1 MLLLNLL
8 IRFSCGV
15 EIALNEGGDEGVAGS
30 PTSGDTSP
38 DKAHSEQPRETA
50 DDKSGE
56 QKIEENDHKESAS
69 PEQDDSQK
77 EVSMTPDNEPKIE
90 KQPQEETQIETNK
103 NSEISVKTLQ
113 SSDDTNSG
121 HSSKDSQELGKV
133 DLSQEEQRMDSTHIS
148 SENKDDKGSE
158 VKAETIIAEDKE
170 SLVLGTEG
178 EQRRPVQPDGSSSHT
193 EAQTTTPEPQVNEE
207 GKGIETFSEWRQKA
221 LAEEEKNKQ
230 KAEVLEQGVSTPK
243 KQNGKK
249 VNYASKECGAKILA
263 SNPEAENV
271 DRILTSNRDDY
282 MINPCTASKKWFV
295 IELCEPIYVNEI
307 EAGSF
312 ELFSSQPQN
321 FSVDVSDRYPAK
333 EYHSL
338 GVFELTESRGLDK
351 FKIKREHNYFVKYMK
366 VDLLTHYGEEHY
378 CPLTMFRV
386 YGIPVELDGE
396 DDDLEGEQ
404 SGDNMEASENPEGT
418 DSNQPKNLFSS
429 ATDTVMKLVKK
440 VLNVE
445 EKAENLQLNTSMPL
459 NATSNNVTDSNETVS
474 SEKMKP
480 CEPTAIVPKEKCDD
494 RPVKTDP
501 SQPEPPM
508 PTSCPA
514 HQKKPCDI
522 PGTATDEMKPDLL
535 DPAVSIVTKL
545 EDHEQIP
552 SEPVKPPMVSLIQSG
567 DHSKPTTLY
576 RMFLSCILPSRF
588 KIRKRPNSTLSMCGY
603 VMALRPQW
611 FCVPG
616 EFTLPSTC
624 VSRSLSHEP
633 SIVPPLDP
641 VDKKPIENIE
651 VSLTPSSDVV
661 RTSAE
666 NEGESQSPCFIPTPA
681 STVDSQMLTATQI
694 PPTESDTPVQE
705 GKVTPQETKAE
716 QQEPPPSPVL
726 STSLNTMDKTETA
739 EVKVTASVPV
749 EKTQT
754 VEIPPAVESTTS
766 THVDSESSQLVLEPS
781 VVIEVNTDS
790 TSETPQLPQTETL
803 TTSPVDLETSLP
815 AASSSADDSRTEQ
828 KMHLPEV
835 NLASISTSNSVQME
849 SSVESTAQNGQIYE
863 EDDGQTV
870 GGDKDSQTAPDVS
883 DTPETQSDTKPESG
897 FTLSEDDIEY
907 TPQKNLR
914 LAKVPIMPLQKRET
928 AIMRL
933 TNRIKSLETNVSLS
947 SRFLD
952 EMTQKFKRQSEEM
965 QKLLSAKF
973 ENVTKDLKDAERR
986 DHHQQEQINVLE
998 HRLDNLTDLVY
1009 KLHDEMFNLNKQVID
1024 RQLYF
1029 TSVEVFVLV
1038 CVLLL
1043 CRRRGKTSVTDMP
1056 PEVRRLIE
1064 RVPVAVDV
1072 SRSPRRNSYTEGAI
1086 SKQNKMLTVGTSLQK
1101 HGSDSS
1107 LANPVSVAS
1116 STSSISQSST
1126 EQQRDFQRRKKKKRN
1141 KIQFSKSTE
1150 IQNLPK
1156 ELNTVSTEN
1165 HSEAGLL
1172 FTSNKPKE
1180 QVSNSK
1186 PEKNVRGLLSY
1197 FWRDKQSSNRAV
1209 QKRASCPIALPSV
1222 DQALKSSKTLVSS
1235 CNGRSV
1241 RKSSSLEAASTNKGS
1256 PNGHCVYVYPVVE
1269 TILPTVSCPRPPGVQ
1284 HSGRPPD
1291 KNTAAHSG
1299 HAKKKSHKRALSE
1312 DFSPRKG
1319 DKPASFW

>member
-1 MLLLNLL
+1 MLKSDRVFCLLLLNLL
-8 IRFSCGV
+8 IRFSCGDQ
-15 EIALNEGGDEGVAGS
+15 IALNEKGDEGEAGN
-30 PTSGDTSP
+30 PTVGDTSL
-38 DKAHSEQPRETA
+38 DEAHSQQPRETV

-56 QKIEENDHKESAS
+56 QKREENDQKESAS
-69 PEQDDSQK
+69 PEQRDAQK
-77 EVSMTPDNEPKIE
+77 EVSLTPDNEPKIE
-90 KQPQEETQIETNK
+90 KQTQEEAQIETNEG
-103 NSEISVKTLQ
+103 SEISTKTQ

-121 HSSKDSQELGKV
+121 QSGKGSQVLRKV
-133 DLSQEEQRMDSTHIS
+133 DSSQEEQSKDTTHID
-148 SENKDDKGSE
+148 SENKDERGPE
-158 VKAETIIAEDKE
+158 VKAETFMAEGE
-170 SLVLGTEG
+170 GRLEPGTEA
-178 EQRRPVQPDGSSSHT
+178 EQSRPVQPDGSSSHT
-193 EAQTTTPEPQVNEE
+193 EVLTTTPEPEVNEE

-230 KAEVLEQGVSTPK
+230 KAEVLEQGVTTPK

-271 DRILTSNRDDY
+271 NRILTSNRDDY

-307 EAGSF
+307 EAGSY
-312 ELFSSQPQN
+312 ELFSSQPHN
-321 FSVDVSDRYPAK
+321 FSVNVSDRYPAK

-351 FKIKREHNYFVKYMK
+351 FPIKREHNYFVKYMK
-366 VDLLTHYGEEHY
+366 VELLTHYGEEHY

-404 SGDNMEASENPEGT
+404 SGDNMEASENTEGT

-429 ATDTVMKLVKK
+429 AKDTVMKLVKK

-445 EKAENLQLNTSMPL
+445 EKEEKLQLNTSLPL
-459 NATSNNVTDSNETVS
+459 NATSNNVTDTKETDS

-514 HQKKPCDI
+514 HQKKPCGI

-552 SEPVKPPMVSLIQSG
+552 SEPVKPPLVSLIQSG
-567 DHSKPTTLY
+567 DHTKPTTLY

-616 EFTLPSTC
+616 EFTLHSTC
-624 VSRSLSHEP
+624 VSRSISHEP
-633 SIVPPLDP
+633 SIVAPSDQ
-641 VDKKPIENIE
+641 VDENPEEDIK
-651 VSLTPSSDVV
+651 VSITPTSDVV
-661 RTSAE
+661 KTSAE
-666 NEGESQSPCFIPTPA
+666 DEGESQSPCFVPTPA
-681 STVDSQMLTATQI
+681 STVDSQMPTVTQT
-694 PPTESDTPVQE
+694 PPAESDSPVQE
-705 GKVTPQETKAE
+705 GKVTPQETEAE

-754 VEIPPAVESTTS
+754 VEVPPAVESTTS
-766 THVDSESSQLVLEPS
+766 TDVDFKSSQPVLEPS
-781 VVIEVNTDS
+781 VAIEVNTDS
-790 TSETPQLPQTETL
+790 ISETPQLPQAETL
-803 TTSPVDLETSLP
+803 TTSPVDMETSLP

-849 SSVESTAQNGQIYE
+849 SSVENTAQNGQINE
-863 EDDGQTV
+863 EDDEQTV
-870 GGDKDSQTAPDVS
+870 GGARDSQTAPDVS
-883 DTPETQSDTKPESG
+883 DTPETQSDTKPESS
-897 FTLSEDDIEY
+897 FALSEDEIEY

-933 TNRIKSLETNVSLS
+933 TNRIKALETNVSLS

-1064 RVPVAVDV
+1064 RVPVTMDV
-1072 SRSPRRNSYTEGAI
+1072 SHSPRRNSYTEGA
-1086 SKQNKMLTVGTSLQK
+1086 SRKQNKMLTVGTSLQK
-1101 HGSDSS
+1101 HSSETS
-1107 LANPVSVAS
+1107 LAKRYS
-1116 STSSISQSST
+1116 
-1126 EQQRDFQRRKKKKRN
+1126 KKKEEK
-1141 KIQFSKSTE
+1141 
-1150 IQNLPK
+1150 
-1156 ELNTVSTEN
+1156 
-1165 HSEAGLL
+1165 
-1172 FTSNKPKE
+1172 KE
-1180 QVSNSK
+1180 QNTIFQIHRNPK
-1186 PEKNVRGLLSY
+1186 
-1197 FWRDKQSSNRAV
+1197 FA
-1209 QKRASCPIALPSV
+1209 KR
-1222 DQALKSSKTLVSS
+1222 
-1235 CNGRSV
+1235 
-1241 RKSSSLEAASTNKGS
+1241 
-1256 PNGHCVYVYPVVE
+1256 VE
-1269 TILPTVSCPRPPGVQ
+1269 LCQ
-1284 HSGRPPD
+1284 HREPQ
-1291 KNTAAHSG
+1291 
-1299 HAKKKSHKRALSE
+1299 
-1312 DFSPRKG
+1312 
-1319 DKPASFW
+1319 